1 VSDAIDL
8 SKLPE
13 GVRAVVSRVLGGV
26 GANKDFVEKF
36 ECPIRRGEQPRCTS
50 NGDVPEVPAPLGTVP
65 CPVWEGEKCFR
76 WTEWVRGTEAR
87 EQQEWLRDVK
97 VMGVP
102 ARFWE
107 VSLATSEATGPY
119 EGAMHAAREYL
130 EAGLKAGRCLK
141 LLGPNGR
148 GKTHVAV
155 CMLRA
160 GRGVRSRRFLHY
172 PSLANELY
180 DLGRRAG
187 ALERAKTDG
196 LVVFDDFGSEYLT
209 GASNRSSIPTTFVPA
224 LMAYFDEIIWHRYEN
239 VLPTIITSRLTPE
252 EFDDRITDNVV
263 SRLATS
269 WVMEFHVSGQ
279 DLREGT

>member
-1 VSDAIDL
+1 MSEPIDL
-8 SKLPE
+8 SKLPA
-13 GVRAVVSRVLGGV
+13 GVRAVVGRVLGGV
-26 GANKDFVEKF
+26 GANKAFVDAF
-36 ECPIRRGEQPRCTS
+36 ECPLRRGEPPTCTS
-50 NGDVPEVPAPLGTVP
+50 TGAAPQVAAPLGSIP
-65 CPVWEGEKCFR
+65 CPVWEREKCFR
-76 WTEWVRGTEAR
+76 WEDWIRGTETRAR
-87 EQQEWLRDVK
+87 LDWLRDVK
-97 VMGVP
+97 VIGVP

-107 VSLATSEATGPY
+107 VALATSDATGEY
-119 EGAMHAAREYL
+119 AAAMRAAREYL
-130 EAGLKAGRCLK
+130 ATGLKAGRCLK
-141 LLGPNGR
+141 ILGPNGR

-155 CMLRA
+155 CILREA
-160 GRGVRSRRFLHY
+160 VAIRGRRFIHY

-196 LVVFDDFGSEYLT
+196 LVVFDDFGSEYLA
-209 GASNRSSIPTTFVPA
+209 GASSRSSIPTAFVPA

-252 EFDDRITDNVV
+252 EFDDRVTDNVQ

-269 WVMEFHVSGQ
+269 WVMEYHVAGQ